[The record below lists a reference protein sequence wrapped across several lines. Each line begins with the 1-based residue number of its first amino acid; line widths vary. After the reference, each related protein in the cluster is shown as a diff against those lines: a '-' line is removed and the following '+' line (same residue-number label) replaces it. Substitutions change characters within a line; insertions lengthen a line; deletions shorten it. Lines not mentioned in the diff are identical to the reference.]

1 MEEDAEEEFEDDL
14 DYLRSLDPKDV
25 KNQDH
30 YRVLGLAKQRL
41 ENVLIRA
48 NASARIVERPVLD
61 RIHYRSRT

>member
-41 ENVLIRA
+41 EIVLQ
-48 NASARIVERPVLD
+48 E
-61 RIHYRSRT
+61 